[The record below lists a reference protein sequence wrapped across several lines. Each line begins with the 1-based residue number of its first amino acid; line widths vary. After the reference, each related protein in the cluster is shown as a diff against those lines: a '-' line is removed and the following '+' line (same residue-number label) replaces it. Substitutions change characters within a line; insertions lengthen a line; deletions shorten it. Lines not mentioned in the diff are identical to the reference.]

1 MRRFNDLQRFFLMEG
16 FAIKITEIK
25 IGELDEFLENEE
37 PFSDFFVLVQDDEH
51 RELLEENYIFVPELG
66 IDIHIGIWEN
76 WNEEVQEL
84 EADFVFY
91 CFRDFVTKETI
102 YTEQG
107 SSLITCIHNFTGV
120 IWEKIAD
127 MVCVY
132 NNNED

>member
-1 MRRFNDLQRFFLMEG
+1 M
-16 FAIKITEIK
+16 
-25 IGELDEFLENEE
+25 
-37 PFSDFFVLVQDDEH
+37 VQDDEH

-84 EADFVFY
+84 ETDFDFY
-91 CFRDFVTKETI
+91 CFRDSVTKKTI

-107 SSLITCIHNFTGV
+107 SSLITCIHNYTGLM
-120 IWEKIAD
+120 WKKIAD

-132 NNNED
+132 NNNEA